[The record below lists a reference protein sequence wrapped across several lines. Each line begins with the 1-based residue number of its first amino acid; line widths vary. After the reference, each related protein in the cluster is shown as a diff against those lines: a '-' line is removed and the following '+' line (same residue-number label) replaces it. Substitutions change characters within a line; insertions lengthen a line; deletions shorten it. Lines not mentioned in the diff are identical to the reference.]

1 MREPLLLS
9 HTISALVVSMAYLYP
24 PRLHTAGQALSG
36 RDKNEESLQSTRH
49 GITTAQTDQNG
60 VHRWVI
66 ISKLVGVAICKFV
79 IMYGDRRPPNW
90 FDAQLIPAG
99 ERIGDQFDEGIDKAR
114 PDEARYGRPEAVFL
128 ARIGSL
134 GETLQSMGRSAPQDL
149 IVTVHR

>member
-1 MREPLLLS
+1 
-9 HTISALVVSMAYLYP
+9 
-24 PRLHTAGQALSG
+24 
-36 RDKNEESLQSTRH
+36 
-49 GITTAQTDQNG
+49 
-60 VHRWVI
+60 
-66 ISKLVGVAICKFV
+66 
-79 IMYGDRRPPNW
+79 MYGDRWPPNW

-114 PDEARYGRPEAVFL
+114 PDEARWGRPEAAFL